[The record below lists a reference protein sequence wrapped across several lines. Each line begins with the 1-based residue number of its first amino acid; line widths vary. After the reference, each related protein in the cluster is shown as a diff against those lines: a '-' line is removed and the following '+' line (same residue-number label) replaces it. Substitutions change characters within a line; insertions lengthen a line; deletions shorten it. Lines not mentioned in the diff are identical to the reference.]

1 MIEYRVFSVD
11 KAYLT
16 LYSHI
21 SLFSEIVI
29 RKNKEIDTFNIEV
42 SEKKYKQLKRI
53 TDEKNTIFSRKLQ
66 QDLLLKEYQQVYHS
80 QQLVIFEYVLKPL
93 S

>member
-1 MIEYRVFSVD
+1 LVD
-11 KAYLT
+11 KAYLA
-16 LYSHI
+16 LYSQI
-21 SLFSEIVI
+21 SLISKIVI
-29 RKNKEIDTFNIEV
+29 RKNRQIDTFNIEV

-53 TDEKNTIFSRKLQ
+53 ADEKNTIFSRKLQ
-66 QDLLLKEYQQVYHS
+66 QDLLLKGYQQVYRS